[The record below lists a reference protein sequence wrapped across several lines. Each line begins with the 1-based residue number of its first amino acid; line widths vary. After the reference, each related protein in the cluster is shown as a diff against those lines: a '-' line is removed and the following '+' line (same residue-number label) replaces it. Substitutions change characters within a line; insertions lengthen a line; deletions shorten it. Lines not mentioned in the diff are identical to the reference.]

1 MFFMSLYS
9 YTAKDFSGQTTNGV
23 LESDDLQNFYRL
35 LKERG
40 LFCIE
45 VSEKRQ
51 SVRTVK
57 SSSKRLKA
65 KDLVIFCRQFNV
77 LLMAGVTIIKVL
89 DVIYQQTESKQV
101 KAVVLKVYEMVQ
113 KGDLLSESMRKQGDT
128 FPEILVNM
136 VESGETSGTLERVME
151 RMAEH
156 FEKERKLHS
165 KIVTAVTYPAI
176 LSVMAVMVVGI
187 MITVVLPTFV
197 KMFADSGVEL
207 PQLTRILL
215 SISNAITSYWYIWLL
230 LIVTLVFVGKTSLKT
245 EVGQIKF
252 DRLILRIPVLK
263 STMIKII
270 SARLARTLSTLLSS
284 GIPLLTCLEITAKV
298 LGNKFVSDGLL
309 NAKEDMSKGSSL
321 SQALRKIGVFPA
333 MVYSMISIGEESGSL
348 EVILDKTSDYYDE
361 EADVA
366 ITRLLS
372 IFEPLLIVVMAV
384 IIGFIVIAI
393 ALPMFELSST
403 VK

>member
-1 MFFMSLYS
+1 M
-9 YTAKDFSGQTTNGV
+9 
-23 LESDDLQNFYRL
+23 
-35 LKERG
+35 KERG

-51 SVRTVK
+51 SVQTVK
-57 SSSKRLKA
+57 SSSKKLKA

-113 KGDLLSESMRKQGDT
+113 KGDLLSEAMRKQGDT

-136 VESGETSGTLERVME
+136 VESGETSGTLERVMD

-176 LSVMAVMVVGI
+176 LSVMAVLVVGI
-187 MITVVLPTFV
+187 MLTFVLPTFV
-197 KMFADSGVEL
+197 KMFSDSGVEL

-215 SISNAITSYWYIWLL
+215 SISSALTNYWYILLL
-230 LIVTLVFVGKTSLKT
+230 LIVTLVFAGKTSLKT
-245 EVGQIKF
+245 EEGQIRF
-252 DRLILRIPVLK
+252 DRFILRIPVLK

-333 MVYSMISIGEESGSL
+333 MVYSMTQYWRRIRFLGSDSG
-348 EVILDKTSDYYDE
+348 
-361 EADVA
+361 
-366 ITRLLS
+366 
-372 IFEPLLIVVMAV
+372 
-384 IIGFIVIAI
+384 
-393 ALPMFELSST
+393 
-403 VK
+403 

>member
-1 MFFMSLYS
+1 MPLYTYS
-9 YTAKDFSGQTTNGV
+9 AKEFSGQKTNGV
-23 LESDDLQNFYRL
+23 LESDNLQNFYRM

-45 VSEKRQ
+45 VTEKSQ
-51 SVRTVK
+51 TTQTIPSNK
-57 SSSKRLKA
+57 SSRKLKP

-113 KGDLLSESMRKQGDT
+113 KGDLFSEAMRKQGDV
-128 FPEILVNM
+128 FPGILINM
-136 VESGETSGTLERVME
+136 VESGEASGKLELVMD

-156 FEKERKLHS
+156 FEKERKLQS
-165 KIVTAVTYPAI
+165 KIVSAVIYPAI
-176 LSVMAVMVVGI
+176 LSVVSVLVVI
-187 MITVVLPTFV
+187 ILLTFVLPTFV
-197 KMFADSGVEL
+197 NMFAAGGVEL
-207 PQLTRILL
+207 PLPTKILL
-215 SISNAITSYWYIWLL
+215 GISRFITHYWYILL
-230 LIVTLVFVGKTSLKT
+230 LMIAALVTSGRTYLKT
-245 EVGQIKF
+245 EQGRLNFDGIK
-252 DRLILRIPVLK
+252 LKIPVLK

-298 LGNKFVSDGLL
+298 LGNKVVSDGLL
-309 NAKEDMSKGSSL
+309 NAKEDMGKGSSL
-321 SQALRKIGVFPA
+321 SQAIRKIGVFPA

-361 EADVA
+361 ETEVA
-366 ITRLLS
+366 ITRALA
-372 IFEPLLIVVMAV
+372 IFEPLLIVIMAI

-393 ALPMFELSST
+393 ALAMFKVYAT